1 MNSPHPTPLHFSMP
15 YGNGQVSYYSAEPD
29 EKPLVDFYADR
40 WRPTFRATDAAVLAG
55 QRYRLLDLAM
65 LRAGFELT
73 SDTLGALEPGE
84 VITALETRVN
94 GDGILRVRCSFGW
107 LSERAADGTTLL
119 AEVPDGESSTGSES
133 EESGTESK
141 ESAEDKAF

>member
-1 MNSPHPTPLHFSMP
+1 
-15 YGNGQVSYYSAEPD
+15 
-29 EKPLVDFYADR
+29 
-40 WRPTFRATDAAVLAG
+40 
-55 QRYRLLDLAM
+55 M

-84 VITALETRVN
+84 VITALETHVN

-119 AEVPDGESSTGSES
+119 AEVPDGESSGSES
-133 EESGTESK
+133 EESGTESE

>member
-1 MNSPHPTPLHFSMP
+1 MLKPSDLLVFCMAKRKTLKKHVK
-15 YGNGQVSYYSAEPD
+15 YVSA
-29 EKPLVDFYADR
+29 VDAFENRRDR
-40 WRPTFRATDAAVLAG
+40 
-55 QRYRLLDLAM
+55 
-65 LRAGFELT
+65 LRAGFELA
-73 SDTLGALEPGE
+73 SDRLGALEPGE

-107 LSERAADGTTLL
+107 LSERAADGTALL